1 MARFVKLLVPECLLV
16 LVTLFLLT
24 ACSPRS
30 IVAVEER
37 HTIDPRVEAE
47 RIGGSRI
54 RIVQPSDTLHAIAF
68 ANRLNVNKLAAWNRL
83 ADTSRL
89 NIGQRIRLTRP
100 LNFDESLAPTS
111 RAKPESSKP
120 VASKPLRTNTSSNS
134 QASVKKR
141 ASNATAAKQTHQ
153 KTPNK
158 GISNSTKQKVSK
170 TSAKQSV
177 SWRWPT
183 QGKLIGY
190 FSAISGNQ
198 GIDIQGQIGQSV
210 SAASAGQVVYVGNGL
225 RGYGNLIIIKHS
237 EQFLSAYAHNQ
248 KLYVKEGQALGA
260 GQRIASLGKDNMQRN
275 ALHFQ
280 IRREGQPV
288 NPLSYLPRR

>member
-1 MARFVKLLVPECLLV
+1 VKSFGLKCLLV

-30 IVAVEER
+30 VVAVEER

-54 RIVQPSDTLHAIAF
+54 RIVQPGDTLHAIAF

-89 NIGQRIRLTRP
+89 NIGRRIRLTRP
-100 LNFDESLAPTS
+100 LNFVESVAPTS
-111 RAKPESSKP
+111 RAKTENSKP
-120 VASKPLRTNTSSNS
+120 VASKSLRTNSSSNS
-134 QASVKKR
+134 KASVKKR
-141 ASNATAAKQTHQ
+141 ASSATVSKQTRP
-153 KTPNK
+153 KTSSK
-158 GISNSTKQKVSK
+158 GIGNSTKQKLSK
-170 TSAKQSV
+170 TSAKQPV
-177 SWRWPT
+177 SWKWPT

-190 FSAISGNQ
+190 FSASSGNQ
-198 GIDIQGQIGQSV
+198 GIDIQGKIGQSV

-248 KLYVKEGQALGA
+248 KIYVKEGEAVDA
-260 GQRIASLGKDNMQRN
+260 SQRIASLGKDNMQRN

>member
-1 MARFVKLLVPECLLV
+1 MAIFVKSFGLKCLLF
-16 LVTLFLLT
+16 LLTLFLLT
-24 ACSPRS
+24 ACAPRS

-54 RIVQPSDTLHAIAF
+54 RIVQPGDTLHAIAF
-68 ANRLNVNKLAAWNRL
+68 ANRLNVNRLAAWNRL

-100 LNFDESLAPTS
+100 LNFDESVTRTS
-111 RAKPESSKP
+111 RTKPENSKS
-120 VASKPLRTNTSSNS
+120 VASKPVRTNSSSNS

-141 ASNATAAKQTHQ
+141 ASSATGPKQTRPKTSSKTLAKQ
-153 KTPNK
+153 P
-158 GISNSTKQKVSK
+158 
-170 TSAKQSV
+170 V
-177 SWRWPT
+177 SWKWPT

-190 FSAISGNQ
+190 FSASSGNQ

-225 RGYGNLIIIKHS
+225 KGYGNLIIIKHS
-237 EQFLSAYAHNQ
+237 EKFLSAYAHNQ
-248 KLYVKEGQALGA
+248 KLYVKEGQAVNA
-260 GQRIASLGKDNMQRN
+260 SQRIASLGKDNMQRS

-280 IRREGQPV
+280 IRRDGQPV

>member
-1 MARFVKLLVPECLLV
+1 MVNIVNSYYLNSVLLLV
-16 LVTLFLLT
+16 TAFLLT
-24 ACSPRS
+24 ACAPRPL
-30 IVAVEER
+30 VAVIER

-54 RIVQPSDTLHAIAF
+54 RMVQPGDTLHAIAF
-68 ANRLNVNKLAAWNRL
+68 VNRLNVNKLAAWNRL

-100 LNFDESLAPTS
+100 LNFDKSIAPRPS
-111 RAKPESSKP
+111 AKPLNDKP
-120 VASKPLRTNTSSNS
+120 IVSKPLRTNNNINS
-134 QASVKKR
+134 RASVAEK
-141 ASNATAAKQTHQ
+141 APSTVFSKQPVT
-153 KTPNK
+153 
-158 GISNSTKQKVSK
+158 
-170 TSAKQSV
+170 
-177 SWRWPT
+177 WEWPT

-190 FSAISGNQ
+190 FSASSGNQ
-198 GIDIQGQIGQSV
+198 GIDIQGKIGQNV

-225 RGYGNLIIIKHS
+225 KGYGNLVIIKHS

-248 KLYVKEGQALGA
+248 KLYVQEGQAVNTS
-260 GQRIASLGKDNMQRN
+260 QRIASLGRDNMRRD

-280 IRREGQPV
+280 IRKNGQPV